1 MSRINCADC
10 PWRKRENSFNTHKFR
25 DECHH
30 PKAAFTRG
38 VAHPE
43 IGRGRAVTPDHSGP
57 PVNKE
62 HPRWCPR
69 ALALKEGQ
77 SK

>member
-1 MSRINCADC
+1 MSSINCADC

-30 PKAAFTRG
+30 PKVAFTRG

-43 IGRGRAVTPDHSGP
+43 IGRGGGGGGP
-57 PVNKE
+57 PPTTPTRQSIRNTRAGVRG
-62 HPRWCPR
+62 RW
-69 ALALKEGQ
+69 L
-77 SK
+77 